1 MVKNIAMPKIII
13 GHQFLMQL
21 EIVVFHM
28 LPLML
33 GIIQI
38 NMEVVKNHF
47 TLMMIL
53 VGTIQHLVQV
63 MMEVVVLVLIVS
75 LVRLEVN
82 KEHTMT

>member
-1 MVKNIAMPKIII
+1 MALEKIIEDDKY
-13 GHQFLMQL
+13 
-21 EIVVFHM
+21 EIVTEYKH
-28 LPLML
+28 
-33 GIIQI
+33 IQI
-38 NMEVVKNHF
+38 NMEVVINHF

-63 MMEVVVLVLIVS
+63 MMEVVVLVLTVS